1 MDYVQLGNSNLSVS
15 RICLGCMGFG
25 DPDKGGHAWTL
36 DQEATTAIISHAL
49 DQGINFF
56 DTAIA
61 YQGGTSEQY
70 VGKAL
75 SQLAKRGDV
84 VIATKFLPRTEEE
97 RQNKVSARDHIE
109 GSLNAS
115 LNNLGMDYVDLYI
128 YHMWDYHTP
137 MEDIMEALDSLVK
150 AGKTRYI
157 GISNAYAYQIATANA
172 YARAHNLTEFLSIQG
187 HYNLIFREEER
198 EMNRFANENN
208 IALTPYSALASGRLS
223 RLAGDN
229 SSQRMNLDNFA
240 KSKYQDTAD
249 QDQEIIQR
257 VHKIAEKY
265 QVTMTEVSLAWL
277 LTKAT
282 APVVGATKVH
292 HIDGAVAAV
301 NLKLTAEDIHYL
313 EELYSPHPLVGVM
326 ANNN

>member
-75 SQLAKRGDV
+75 GQLAKRGDV

-172 YARAHNLTEFLSIQG
+172 YARAHNLTEFVSIQG

-257 VHKIAEKY
+257 VHEIAEKY

-313 EELYSPHPLVGVM
+313 EELYTPHPLVGVM

>member
-1 MDYVQLGNSNLSVS
+1 MDYVQLGNADLSVS

-25 DPDKGGHAWTL
+25 APDKGGHAWTL

-49 DQGINFF
+49 VQGINFF

-84 VIATKFLPRTEEE
+84 AIATKFLPRTEEE

-137 MEDIMEALDSLVK
+137 MEDIMEALDRLVK

-157 GISNAYAYQIATANA
+157 GISNAFAYQIATANA
-172 YARAHNLTEFLSIQG
+172 YARAHDLTEFVSIQG

-223 RLAGDN
+223 RLPGDN
-229 SSQRMNLDNFA
+229 RSQRMNLDNFA
-240 KSKYQDTAD
+240 KSKYHDTAG

-257 VHKIAEKY
+257 VHEIAEKY
-265 QVTMTEVSLAWL
+265 QVSMTEVSLAWL
-277 LTKAT
+277 LTKVT

-301 NLKLTAEDIHYL
+301 NLKLTDVDIHYL
-313 EELYSPHPLVGVM
+313 EELYIPHPLVGVM

>member
-1 MDYVQLGNSNLSVS
+1 
-15 RICLGCMGFG
+15 MGFG

-75 SQLAKRGDV
+75 GQLAKRGDV

-172 YARAHNLTEFLSIQG
+172 YARAHNLTEFVSIQG

-257 VHKIAEKY
+257 VHEIAEKY

-277 LTKAT
+277 LTKVT